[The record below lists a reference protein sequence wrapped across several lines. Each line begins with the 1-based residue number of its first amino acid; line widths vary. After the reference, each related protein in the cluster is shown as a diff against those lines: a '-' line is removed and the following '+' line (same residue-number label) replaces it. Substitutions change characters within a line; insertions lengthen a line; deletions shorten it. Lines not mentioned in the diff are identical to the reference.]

1 MSRISTN
8 ILIILVLINGSIGIA
23 DASGLSEDAGVHLD
37 TGVGDTLDK
46 SIEHA
51 KESFS
56 PGSGGGETL
65 YNLFW
70 SAWNFFKTLIV
81 ATYSAPSLFINLGFP
96 EWFVIPIFA
105 PLYIIA
111 VLDLIYA
118 AAGRDL
124 S

>member
-8 ILIILVLINGSIGIA
+8 ILIILVLINGSVGIA
-23 DASGLSEDAGVHLD
+23 DASGLSEDTGVSLE
-37 TGVGDTLDK
+37 TGVGESLDK
-46 SIEHA
+46 SVAHA
-51 KESFS
+51 KKGFA
-56 PGSGGGETL
+56 PGSGAGQTL

-81 ATYSAPSLFINLGFP
+81 GTYSAPSAFINLGFP
-96 EWFVIPIFA
+96 AWFIVPLFA